1 MLLDFAVQ
9 RIAEHF
15 DVSTAVYMVVDKHE
29 AVHLNPRN
37 YRTWT
42 GAAEVQAALAAR
54 YTTEGCTTL
63 ALKLQCNCWV
73 RLRDVYRGSPAE
85 VDPAHDCTVNHYTH
99 IQGELL

>member
-9 RIAEHF
+9 RITEHF
-15 DVSTAVYMVVDKHE
+15 DVSTAVYMVTDKHA
-29 AVHLNPRN
+29 AVHLYAPN
-37 YRTWT
+37 YRTWI
-42 GAAEVQAALAAR
+42 GASVVQAALTAR

-73 RLRDVYRGSPAE
+73 RLRDVYRGEPTE
-85 VDPAHDCTVNHYTH
+85 LERAHDCTLNHYKH